1 MSSAFPQSTGATV
14 TSNGAYLYYQFTVN
28 GTITIPYDVVCP
40 VLLVGGGGGGG
51 SGVGTLAGNIYT
63 GGGGGSAGEMVYGNV
78 GFQRNTVYNIGVG
91 SGGSGATINKVT
103 ISNFLYKNTTSPTNG
118 TNSSIFGGSVNIVAN
133 GGRAGGNAAVDGTK
147 YVGGFGGNTV
157 ASSIYSGFVDSVSSF
172 ANTGSAPGI
181 LTIPGYYNG
190 YNGRIVYTGGSGGAS
205 NSIWIINRTSYAA
218 GGRAGTNTNPVNYTA
233 SGSGGSAGYVL
244 FGTNNN
250 PGTFVNGLNGNNG
263 IVIIAFPSLSLVTR
277 ATFNSLPTFTPA
289 GSIASYLGTTD
300 PDGWVIC
307 DGVARTVTDAR
318 YTYVLAMGIGSGTA
332 NNYTPPDY
340 RGAFLRGS
348 GTNGT
353 NSTYVGPTNGT
364 RQTDDITSHTHTLT
378 DPGHTHVLDVRT
390 SGGQQTSFKTLG
402 FSWNSVNNLYQ
413 TKTSLYY
420 SSSVMCELGQNSIL
434 SSSSSLSIANYG
446 DTETRPVNF
455 GVNWILKL

>member
-14 TSNGAYLYYQFTVN
+14 TSDGTYLYYQFTTN
-28 GTITIPYDVVCP
+28 GTFIVPYDVVCP

-51 SGVGTLAGNIYT
+51 VVASPNSYSNVYV
-63 GGGGGSAGEMVYGNV
+63 GGGGGSAGEVVYGNV
-78 GFQRNTVYNIGVG
+78 GFQNNVVYNVGVG
-91 SGGSGATINKVT
+91 SGGTGGK
-103 ISNFLYKNTTSPTNG
+103 ISVFGSSFNGITNG
-118 TNSSIFGGSVNIVAN
+118 TNGTPSSLFGGSVNVVAN
-133 GGRAGGNAAVDGTK
+133 GGGVGFNGSGGGSSFLGK
-147 YVGGFGGNTV
+147 GGFGGNTT
-157 ASSIYSGFVDSVSSF
+157 ASTTYTGFVDNYTSFVGNGVAGNSYSYALWGSSTR
-172 ANTGSAPGI
+172 NTV
-181 LTIPGYYNG
+181 YNG
-190 YNGRIVYTGGSGGAS
+190 GRGGWSGNGTMIQWNVNKQAYAAAGLGGNTAVGATQTNRGSGG
-205 NSIWIINRTSYAA
+205 
-218 GGRAGTNTNPVNYTA
+218 GGGYLNKVTLSFNYKNA
-233 SGSGGSAGYVL
+233 
-244 FGTNNN
+244 
-250 PGTFVNGLNGNNG
+250 NNG
-263 IVIIAFPSLSLVTR
+263 VGGIVVVALPPFVTR

-307 DGVARTVTDAR
+307 DGAARTVTDAR
-318 YTYVLAMGIGSGTA
+318 YTYVLAMGIGSGTV

-353 NSTYVGPTNGT
+353 NSTYAGPTNGT
-364 RQTDDITSHTHTLT
+364 SQTDDITSHTHTLT